1 MLDSKLLEPHESMMN
16 SGLDFSL
23 PDKVGDDD
31 IVPKLYTNTKKPT
44 KETRNIIKDPKNIF
58 MLSNDAES
66 QGRENNNVS
75 HFGGHTLANAFEN
88 SAMVQD
94 GSRHSS
100 QDGINQSQ
108 GFGPMFASRMLDVTQ
123 EQNETRVM
131 ERQGT
136 QNMLSD
142 MSRLN
147 ETQMN

>member
-1 MLDSKLLEPHESMMN
+1 MMH

-23 PDKVGDDD
+23 PDNVGDDD
-31 IVPKLYTNTKKPT
+31 IVPKAHTITKKPT

-88 SAMVQD
+88 SAMVQAA
-94 GSRHSS
+94 SRDSS
-100 QDGINQSQ
+100 EVEINQSQ

-131 ERQGT
+131 DRR
-136 QNMLSD
+136 D
-142 MSRLN
+142 A
-147 ETQMN
+147 